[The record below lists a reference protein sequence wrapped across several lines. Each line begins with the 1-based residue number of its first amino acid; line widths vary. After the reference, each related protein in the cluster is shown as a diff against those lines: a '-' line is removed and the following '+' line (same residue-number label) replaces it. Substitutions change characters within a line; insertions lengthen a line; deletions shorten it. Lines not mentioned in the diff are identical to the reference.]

1 MGLLKRRLQ
10 EGNDA
15 SSAAAACLK
24 RTWFSPEEPI
34 GRGKTHQHP
43 KRKAAP
49 TGVAAT
55 GPKARPS
62 PVVLLSAAKE
72 CMSASVEL
80 LANPL
85 QRAATV
91 PTPCRRLAIKKE
103 SRPPLCFH
111 SIHVVELEREK
122 VREKDGSPLPRTSP
136 SSVAILRCTSRRR
149 KRTDAWKEAHRRL
162 QRPLMALP
170 SLPPR
175 PSYLCTNG
183 PLGRI
188 AVVSILQPQQPHR
201 CCPPLLLVTMHRSPP
216 SPAAPPDNEVD
227 QTNWSAA
234 EVATATV
241 KADGG
246 HRRGVVARY
255 LVAERS
261 IGGMVASREPAIM
274 VRRSPWKPPSPIGH
288 VPVAWEK
295 GKPPCLGVGC
305 SQIKG

>member
-216 SPAAPPDNEVD
+216 SPAAPRAWTGLCHRQPHLQERGLPPCRPRLRERWSPPPPAAPPRPVFLSIFSL
-227 QTNWSAA
+227 TNLLI
-234 EVATATV
+234 VT
-241 KADGG
+241 
-246 HRRGVVARY
+246 
-255 LVAERS
+255 L
-261 IGGMVASREPAIM
+261 IGGKNSITHETHQQVDGF
-274 VRRSPWKPPSPIGH
+274 SPKIP
-288 VPVAWEK
+288 
-295 GKPPCLGVGC
+295 
-305 SQIKG
+305 